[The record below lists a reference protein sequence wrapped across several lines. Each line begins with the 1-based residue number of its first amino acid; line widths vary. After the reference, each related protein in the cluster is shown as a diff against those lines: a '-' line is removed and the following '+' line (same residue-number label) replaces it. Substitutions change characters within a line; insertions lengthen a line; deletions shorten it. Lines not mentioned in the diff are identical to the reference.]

1 MLCPQSTGERAGH
14 QRNDR
19 VRHTASMT
27 RDPGVTRGGCTW
39 HSSRSAAS
47 AFIDESMIQTDGSD
61 RIYSMAAYLCLDAPT
76 ALTDEITRQLLPF
89 QRNGQKVHWR
99 DLPDERRLD
108 VCRVLAGAQSLH
120 LIVTTS
126 RTGAMRPERARRLT
140 LRRLLEELATTYG
153 VDLAVLESRGPKADK
168 RDRDLLQS
176 VRPALAAVGA
186 GIRME
191 HRRGTE
197 APRLWVPDQVLG
209 ADGARRLGRPV
220 YWEALTATGL
230 VSVDRVETRP

>member
-1 MLCPQSTGERAGH
+1 MTGGGTRA
-14 QRNDR
+14 
-19 VRHTASMT
+19 
-27 RDPGVTRGGCTW
+27 W
-39 HSSRSAAS
+39 RSPHAVAS
-47 AFIDESMIQTDGSD
+47 AFIDESLIQAGASG
-61 RIYSMAAYLCLDAPT
+61 RVYAMAAYLCLDAPT
-76 ALTDEITRQLLPF
+76 DVADEVSDRLVPF

-99 DLPDERRLD
+99 ELPDDRRLE
-108 VCRVLAGAQSLH
+108 VCRVLAGADSLH
-120 LIVTTS
+120 LIVATS
-126 RTGAMRPERARRLT
+126 RTDGMRPERARRLT

-176 VRPALAAVGA
+176 VRPAMAAIGV

-209 ADGARRLGRPV
+209 ADGARRRGREE
-220 YWEALTATGL
+220 YWNALTATGR
-230 VSVDRVETRP
+230 VSVDRVETLPDSANAGPRP